1 MICYL
6 TEIDTGDQSV
16 KKDSFKFRYKFIY
29 KTAGS
34 LAPLILRRYGFKT
47 DRICKKDEPYIVI
60 ANHLT
65 EVDMIMAAGAFAE
78 HMYFVAGEHLL
89 RTKNGSRM
97 KWMQD
102 PIFTYKG
109 SPSVDTMR
117 EVIRRIKA
125 GHNVMIFPEG
135 SRSFNGETMK
145 IDSSMAKLVRTAGC
159 ALATYHIE
167 GGYFVAPRWAY
178 TVRTG
183 PMKGNI
189 VHIYS
194 SEEIKSMSTAE
205 LTECINRDLYENA
218 YERQRKNMYAYKG
231 ERLAEGLENYLVK
244 CSCCGAFDTMAT
256 EDDRFRCS
264 ECGQSGRYTEKGFL
278 EGEGLRFDSVYDWGV
293 WSEQETV
300 RYIESFEGEEPVF
313 CDTEVV
319 LYEVLPDHSR
329 ADLRSGDL
337 KGYKDRLVIGPDEFL
352 FEDIRGMDMLYF
364 GKTLVFTYK
373 KRHLAITGE
382 HYHAIKYY
390 KLFETFK
397 TKNRPVSA

>member
-1 MICYL
+1 M
-6 TEIDTGDQSV
+6 
-16 KKDSFKFRYKFIY
+16 KKDGIKFRYKFIY
-29 KTAGS
+29 KTAGI
-34 LAPLILRRYGFKT
+34 LAPLILRKYGFRT
-47 DRICKKDEPYIVI
+47 DRISKKDEPYIVI

-89 RTKNGSRM
+89 RTKNGSKM

-218 YERQRKNMYAYKG
+218 YETQRKNMYAYKG

-244 CSCCGAFDTMAT
+244 CSCCGAFDTMVT
-256 EDDRFRCS
+256 EDDRFRCT
-264 ECGQSGRYTEKGFL
+264 ECGQSGRYTDEGFL

-293 WSEQETV
+293 WSEQETC
-300 RYIESFEGEEPVF
+300 RYIEDFEGDGPVF
-313 CDTEVV
+313 CDTDTV

-329 ADLRSGDL
+329 SDLACGDV
-337 KGYKDRLVIGPDEFL
+337 KGYKDRIETGTEEFR

-373 KRHLAITGE
+373 KRHLAITGG
-382 HYHAIKYY
+382 HFHAIRYQ
-390 KLFETFK
+390 KLYETYR
-397 TKNRPVSA
+397 NRK